1 MTSITGAVAKVK
13 SNPEQLLGATTVLEA
28 CRHVGHTWRNR
39 VLDPLATVRLFM
51 LQILHGNIA
60 CQGLRHLSDLTF
72 TATAYVPAA
81 SVAKVIGSEVN
92 TRSSAPP
99 ASTTAVSS
107 PVPGPIRTEGSSKAS
122 SERNRARRSFGSFP
136 E

>member
-72 TATAYVPAA
+72 TATAYCRA
-81 SVAKVIGSEVN
+81 
-92 TRSSAPP
+92 
-99 ASTTAVSS
+99 
-107 PVPGPIRTEGSSKAS
+107 
-122 SERNRARRSFGSFP
+122 RNRLPLEVCQRLCRSLIEGLRRRFP
-136 E
+136 LWPV